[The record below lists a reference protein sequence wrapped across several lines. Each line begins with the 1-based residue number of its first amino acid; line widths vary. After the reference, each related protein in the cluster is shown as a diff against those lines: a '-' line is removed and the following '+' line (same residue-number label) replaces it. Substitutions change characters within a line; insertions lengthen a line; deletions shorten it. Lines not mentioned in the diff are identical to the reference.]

1 MRSEGRRKLAPFL
14 GDAGL
19 RLSRLGVQRKG
30 WNGRRLT
37 LGEGV
42 ANHDSVTQGARI
54 MRSDKGG
61 ACGGRIEFR

>member
-1 MRSEGRRKLAPFL
+1 MRSEGCRKLAPFL

-19 RLSRLGVQRKG
+19 RFSRLCVQTKG
-30 WNGRRLT
+30 WNGPLLT

-42 ANHDSVTQGARI
+42 ANQDAVTQGARI
-54 MRSDKGG
+54 MRSDEGG